1 MNFEFIFL
9 SHNYKIY
16 RNSTLMTNSDLEAEV
31 KYMELAIEKAD
42 DLIKIHD
49 DKKETWKYVK
59 RDKGFTKQLLTIEET
74 LSRFGL
80 LKNEI
85 KVYLYLARAGEKKAG
100 EIAEA
105 ISLHRTETYR
115 ILRDLEKKGILF
127 SVFEKPLKFT
137 AVPLDKA
144 IDLLVDA
151 QKMKIKL
158 LEKEKANLVELWL
171 SIPQQNVE
179 NTKKELFQMLQGEQV
194 ILKAEELLDKTQSE
208 FQIFAPDDYLS
219 QLYYSDFTDKLK
231 KKAGKLNIT
240 LLTENSQKSNYFTDQ
255 MKWSGQKNLTVK
267 TQNLPCFM
275 ISDRKELLIAFHE
288 NDSSSETGDKKK
300 DKTSAIWTNYNAF
313 VWTLQ
318 MLFSKLVETGN
329 IENNVYLQKAIQ

>member
-1 MNFEFIFL
+1 MNCQL
-9 SHNYKIY
+9 
-16 RNSTLMTNSDLEAEV
+16 
-31 KYMELAIEKAD
+31 ELAIEKTD
-42 DLIKIHD
+42 DLVKIYDEKH
-49 DKKETWKYVK
+49 ESWKFVK
-59 RDKGFTKQLLTIEET
+59 SNKSFNKQLSTIEET
-74 LSRFGL
+74 LARFGL

-85 KVYLYLARAGEKKAG
+85 KVYLYLARTGEKKAS

-137 AVPLDKA
+137 AVTLDKA

-171 SIPQQNVE
+171 SIPQPKIE
-179 NTKKELFQMLQGEQV
+179 KTKKELFQMLQGEQQV
-194 ILKAEELLDKTQSE
+194 ALKADELLQKTE
-208 FQIFAPDDYLS
+208 KEIQIFAPADYLA

-231 KKAGKLNIT
+231 KKLGKLDIT
-240 LLTENSQKSNYFTDQ
+240 LLIENSPKSVFFMEQIQWPKHKYC
-255 MKWSGQKNLTVK
+255 MVK

-275 ISDRKELLIAFHE
+275 ISDRKELLIAFQE
-288 NDSSSETGDKKK
+288 GEGSKQAGDKKK
-300 DKTSAIWTNYNAF
+300 DKTAAIWTNYNAF

-318 MLFSKLVETGN
+318 MLFSKLLETGKTTT
-329 IENNVYLQKAIQ
+329 EAHVQDQVQ

>member
-1 MNFEFIFL
+1 MEIALERNNTDVI
-9 SHNYKIY
+9 KIY
-16 RNSTLMTNSDLEAEV
+16 DEKSDSM
-31 KYMELAIEKAD
+31 KF
-42 DLIKIHD
+42 
-49 DKKETWKYVK
+49 VK
-59 RDKGFTKQLLTIEET
+59 RDRGFTKQLTTIEET
-74 LSRFGL
+74 LARFGL

-85 KVYLYLARAGEKKAG
+85 KVYLYLARVGEKKAG
-100 EIAEA
+100 EIAES

-151 QKMKIKL
+151 QKMKIRL

-171 SIPQQNVE
+171 SMPQLKE
-179 NTKKELFQMLQGEQV
+179 EKTKKELFQMLEGEQQV
-194 ILKAEELLDKTQSE
+194 VLKADELLERTEKE
-208 FQIFAPDDYLS
+208 FQIFAPDDYLA

-231 KKAGKLNIT
+231 RKQDKLNIT
-240 LLTENSQKSNYFTDQ
+240 LLTEDSAKSAYFVDQ
-255 MKWSGQKNLTVK
+255 MQWPKHKLGLVQA
-267 TQNLPCFM
+267 QGLPCFI

-288 NDSSSETGDKKK
+288 KDVETESGDKKK
-300 DKTSAIWTNYNAF
+300 FKTAAIWTNYTAF

-318 MLFSKLVETGN
+318 MLFTKLVASSGE
-329 IENNVYLQKAIQ
+329 IPQPQ

>member
-1 MNFEFIFL
+1 
-9 SHNYKIY
+9 
-16 RNSTLMTNSDLEAEV
+16 
-31 KYMELAIEKAD
+31 MELTMEKTN
-42 DLIKIHD
+42 DLIKVYDEKHEAWKFIKK
-49 DKKETWKYVK
+49 DKS
-59 RDKGFTKQLLTIEET
+59 FTKQLSTIEET
-74 LSRFGL
+74 LARFGL

-85 KVYLYLARAGEKKAG
+85 KVYLYLARAGEKKAS

-137 AVPLDKA
+137 ALPLDKA

-158 LEKEKANLVELWL
+158 LEKEKAGLVELWL
-171 SIPQQNVE
+171 SIPHPKIE
-179 NTKKELFQMLQGEQV
+179 KAKKELFQMLQGEQQV
-194 ILKAEELLDKTQSE
+194 ALKADELLKKAE
-208 FQIFAPDDYLS
+208 KEIQIFAPDDYLA

-231 KKAGKLNIT
+231 KKLGKLDIT
-240 LLTENSQKSNYFTDQ
+240 LLIENSPKSVFFMEQIQWPKHKYC
-255 MKWSGQKNLTVK
+255 MVK
-267 TQNLPCFM
+267 TRNLPCFM

-288 NDSSSETGDKKK
+288 TNSKQTSDKKK
-300 DKTSAIWTNYNAF
+300 DKTAAIWTNYNAF

-318 MLFSKLVETGN
+318 MLFSKLLETGKTTH
-329 IENNVYLQKAIQ
+329 EAHVQDQAQ

>member
-1 MNFEFIFL
+1 
-9 SHNYKIY
+9 
-16 RNSTLMTNSDLEAEV
+16 
-31 KYMELAIEKAD
+31 MELAIQSQNR

-49 DKKETWKYVK
+49 DHNDSLRFVK
-59 RDKGFTKQLLTIEET
+59 RDKGFTKQLSTIEET
-74 LSRFGL
+74 LARFGL

-85 KVYLYLARAGEKKAG
+85 KVYLYLARVGEKKAG

-171 SIPQQNVE
+171 SMPQIKVE
-179 NTKKELFQMLQGEQV
+179 KAKKELFQMLEGEQQV
-194 ILKAEELLDKTQSE
+194 IIKAEELLERTQSE
-208 FQIFAPDDYLS
+208 FQIFAPSEYLS

-231 KKAGKLNIT
+231 KYQQTLNIT
-240 LLTENSQKSNYFTDQ
+240 LLTESSPKSQFFLDQ
-255 MKWSGQKNLTVK
+255 LQMPKGK
-267 TQNLPCFM
+267 TGMVDAESLPCFM
-275 ISDRKELLIAFHE
+275 ISDHKELLIAFHE
-288 NDSSSETGDKKK
+288 NENTTESGDKKK
-300 DKTSAIWTNYNAF
+300 FKTAAIWTNYNAF
-313 VWTLQ
+313 IWTLQ
-318 MLFSKLVETGN
+318 MLFTKLTSSEETATTSEFPDE
-329 IENNVYLQKAIQ
+329 I

>member
-1 MNFEFIFL
+1 ME
-9 SHNYKIY
+9 K
-16 RNSTLMTNSDLEAEV
+16 TN
-31 KYMELAIEKAD
+31 
-42 DLIKIHD
+42 DLIKIYDEKH
-49 DKKETWKYVK
+49 ESWKFIK
-59 RDKGFTKQLLTIEET
+59 RDKGFNRQLSTIEET
-74 LSRFGL
+74 LARFGL

-85 KVYLYLARAGEKKAG
+85 KVYLYLARAGEKKAS

-137 AVPLDKA
+137 AVPLNKA

-158 LEKEKANLVELWL
+158 LEKEKASLVELWL
-171 SIPQQNVE
+171 SIPHPKIE
-179 NTKKELFQMLQGEQV
+179 KAKKELFQMLQGEQQV
-194 ILKAEELLDKTQSE
+194 ALKAEELLQKTEKE
-208 FQIFAPDDYLS
+208 FHIFAPADYLA

-231 KKAGKLNIT
+231 KKLGKLDLT
-240 LLTENSQKSNYFTDQ
+240 LLIENSPKSVFFMEQIQWPKHQYH
-255 MKWSGQKNLTVK
+255 MVK

-275 ISDRKELLIAFHE
+275 ISDKKELLIAFHE
-288 NDSSSETGDKKK
+288 NNSSEQNSDKKK
-300 DKTSAIWTNYNAF
+300 DRTVAIWTNYNAF

-318 MLFSKLVETGN
+318 ILFSKLLETGRATH
-329 IENNVYLQKAIQ
+329 ET

>member
-1 MNFEFIFL
+1 
-9 SHNYKIY
+9 
-16 RNSTLMTNSDLEAEV
+16 
-31 KYMELAIEKAD
+31 MEKTA
-42 DLIKIHD
+42 DLIRVHD
-49 DKKETWKYVK
+49 ENSESWKFVKKDKS
-59 RDKGFTKQLLTIEET
+59 FTKQLSTIEET

-85 KVYLYLARAGEKKAG
+85 KVYLYLARSGEKKAS

-137 AVPLDKA
+137 AVPLGKA

-151 QKMKIKL
+151 QKMRIKL

-171 SIPQQNVE
+171 SIPQRKVE
-179 NTKKELFQMLQGEQV
+179 KEKKELFQMLQGEQQV
-194 ILKAEELLDKTQSE
+194 ALKANELLERTKTE
-208 FQIFAPDDYLS
+208 IQIFVPDYYLA
-219 QLYYSDFTDKLK
+219 QLYYTDFTDKLIN
-231 KKAGKLNIT
+231 KLDKLDIT
-240 LLTENSQKSNYFTDQ
+240 LLVENSPKSAFFMEKIQ
-255 MKWSGQKNLTVK
+255 WPKHKQRMVK
-267 TQNLPCFM
+267 AQNLPCFM

-288 NDSSSETGDKKK
+288 TNNAQQTSDKKK
-300 DKTSAIWTNYNAF
+300 DRTAAIWTNYNAF

-318 MLFSKLVETGN
+318 MLFSKLLETG
-329 IENNVYLQKAIQ
+329 KGSA